1 MPKRSRTKCLKT
13 QSKWPKL
20 YAHVHVHAYAHVHV
34 HAYAHACA
42 RIKRNVIPD
51 PYGVRYHPIGVVRE
65 PGSRRMTVRLQKE
78 KRSVTGPP
86 MGSGM
91 STPLGCS
98 YVHRGTHRVSPMHTG
113 AELRLKKKKNGGSQ
127 FWPKQVA

>member
-34 HAYAHACA
+34 HAYAHVHVHAYAHVHACA

-65 PGSRRMTVRLQKE
+65 PGSRRMTVRYERK
-78 KRSVTGPP
+78 T
-86 MGSGM
+86 
-91 STPLGCS
+91 
-98 YVHRGTHRVSPMHTG
+98 
-113 AELRLKKKKNGGSQ
+113 
-127 FWPKQVA
+127 